1 MFHPHSALYSLR
13 RSRYA
18 RRSFFIEVIEDKS
31 STNKL
36 LIWKSHKHEMLRV
49 FQQKPDVA
57 NIKSKSHSVDV
68 IKLDGCFEYIKW

>member
-1 MFHPHSALYSLR
+1 MFHPHSALYILR
-13 RSRYA
+13 RSMLGEV
-18 RRSFFIEVIEDKS
+18 FLIGVIEDKS

-36 LIWKSHKHEMLRV
+36 LIWKSYKHEMLRV